1 MVKWVNC
8 SQSMPEDSETRY
20 IMKMRQV
27 NGTFMV
33 RKCFGQNFWGY
44 IQSRGINPKRLNWMP
59 FTPEEFDLSD
69 DYWTEYSD
77 KKWNELHYV
86 TFDINKDHQL
96 VITCKTKEGK
106 QLVDQWFQ
114 KALRQY
120 KHNDG
125 SESFVTALYIDSV
138 IIED

>member
-59 FTPEEFDLSD
+59 FTPEDLD
-69 DYWTEYSD
+69 WAI
-77 KKWNELHYV
+77 NNIQLN
-86 TFDINKDHQL
+86 DIME
-96 VITCKTKEGK
+96 V
-106 QLVDQWFQ
+106 
-114 KALRQY
+114 
-120 KHNDG
+120 
-125 SESFVTALYIDSV
+125 
-138 IIED
+138 